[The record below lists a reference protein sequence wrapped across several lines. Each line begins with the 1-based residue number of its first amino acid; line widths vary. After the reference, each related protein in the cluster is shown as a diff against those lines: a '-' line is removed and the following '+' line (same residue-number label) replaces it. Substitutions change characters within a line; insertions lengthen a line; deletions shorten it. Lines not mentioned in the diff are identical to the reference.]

1 MEIRNMNAVPPE
13 KVGESEIISR
23 ILQGEKELYE
33 ILIRRNNQKLFRVIR
48 SYIRDTDEAQD
59 IMQDTYLRAYEKLF
73 QFREASTFS
82 TWLVRIGIN
91 EALAHLRK
99 KGKVFS
105 LNTRTETFNGKSFLE
120 VPDSSQMNPEK
131 KIIRNEAKMLLENAI
146 DNLDAKYRAVYILM
160 EVEEM
165 STKQIAECLNISVS
179 NVKVRHH
186 RAKKMLK
193 ESLYQLTLNNSVFEF
208 GNSRCDRLTE
218 RVMQLI

>member
-48 SYIRDTDEAQD
+48 SYIRDTDETQD

-73 QFREASTFS
+73 QFREASNFS

-208 GNSRCDRLTE
+208 GNSRCDHLTE